1 MNYWDIIRETLVL
14 MCYILIGYAAR
25 RFKLLSDTGIGD
37 ISRLVVNVALPLLVF
52 KAFLIAYEPQLV
64 TNMLLVAGGS
74 LLFMIVAIATGN
86 LLYPPKKSP
95 DAGTKIYCVAFGNA
109 AFLGF
114 PICSA
119 LFGDIGVFYASIF
132 LAVQDAFVYTY
143 GINVFRHQKISWKD
157 LKSLVNPGLIA
168 IVAGLA
174 AFFIQLDVPALPMAV
189 IKGAGGITVPLALM
203 MIGAKL
209 YGTKITEILA
219 DRPAVGV
226 ALVKT
231 LLVPA
236 LFSVAILFMPMAP
249 ILKAVLIVEA
259 AAPVQASSSVIAR
272 AYGGNSMLAAKAVF
286 LSTLICLAS
295 IPLFLKIVS

>member
-1 MNYWDIIRETLVL
+1 MDYWGIVRETLVL
-14 MCYILIGYAAR
+14 MAYILIGYGAR
-25 RFKLLSDTGIGD
+25 RFKLLSDTGIGE

-52 KAFLIAYEPQLV
+52 KAFLIDYAPEHV

-74 LLFMIVAIATGN
+74 LLFMILAILAGN

-143 GINVFRHQKISWKD
+143 GINVFQHRKIALKD
-157 LKSLVNPGLIA
+157 LKSLLNPGLIA
-168 IVAGLA
+168 IVAGLV
-174 AFFIQLDVPALPMAV
+174 AFFIQLDVPKLPMS
-189 IKGAGGITVPLALM
+189 IIQGAGGITVPLALM
-203 MIGAKL
+203 VIGARL
-209 YGTKITEILA
+209 YGTRITEILA
-219 DRPAVGV
+219 DRPAVSV
-226 ALVKT
+226 SLVKT

-236 LFSVAILFMPMAP
+236 VFAAVLFLLP
-249 ILKAVLIVEA
+249 IPPLLKAVLIVEA
-259 AAPVQASSSVIAR
+259 AAPVQASSSAMAR
-272 AYGGNSMLAAKAVF
+272 TYGGNSMLAAKAVF
-286 LSTLICLAS
+286 LSTIICLVT
-295 IPLFLKIVS
+295 IPLFLWVIR